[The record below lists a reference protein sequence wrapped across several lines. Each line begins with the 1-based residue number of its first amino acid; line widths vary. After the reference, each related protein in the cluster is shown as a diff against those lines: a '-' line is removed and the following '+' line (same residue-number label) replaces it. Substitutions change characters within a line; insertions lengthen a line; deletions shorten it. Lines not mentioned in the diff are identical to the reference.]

1 MQKEVPMYAFAIS
14 AIAVG
19 LFTGFTENLAYSN
32 QADQP
37 SVLLVQGGTDVGP
50 GTQGLG
56 TGKSG
61 TGKETDAG
69 RGTLGK
75 ESPFG
80 SDQPRTGDFSPNPS
94 SATQS
99 ARNPEEVDQTVT
111 GSEQPAGIG
120 EKGSGQTRS
129 THERSGGQQ
138 PSASESMAPSAS
150 KHGEGKT
157 ERAMKELESQK
168 PKNK

>member
-1 MQKEVPMYAFAIS
+1 MYMFAI
-14 AIAVG
+14 AITIG
-19 LFTGFTENLAYSN
+19 CFTGFSTNLAYSSESH
-32 QADQP
+32 QP
-37 SVLLVQGGTDVGP
+37 SVVLIQGGTGA
-50 GTQGLG
+50 GAESQGLG

-69 RGTLGK
+69 RGKMGK
-75 ESPFG
+75 KSEFG
-80 SDQPRTGDFSPNPS
+80 ADQPTSGDFSPNPS
-94 SATQS
+94 DATRS
-99 ARNPEEVDQTVT
+99 GSKPEDVDKTIT
-111 GSEQPAGIG
+111 GSEQPSGIG

-129 THERSGGQQ
+129 TQERSGGQQ

-157 ERAMKELESQK
+157 EKAMKDLQSQK

>member
-1 MQKEVPMYAFAIS
+1 MYTFAIS

-19 LFTGFTENLAYSN
+19 FFIALSGNPGYLSQT
-32 QADQP
+32 DQP
-37 SVLLVQGGTDVGP
+37 SVILAQGGTGA
-50 GTQGLG
+50 GIGSQGLG

-61 TGKETDAG
+61 TGEETDAG
-69 RGTLGK
+69 RGTMGK
-75 ESPFG
+75 KSEFG
-80 SDQPRTGDFSPNPS
+80 ADQPTSGDFSPNPS
-94 SATQS
+94 DATRS
-99 ARNPEEVDQTVT
+99 GSKPEDVDKTIV
-111 GSEQPAGIG
+111 GSEQPSGIG

-129 THERSGGQQ
+129 TQERSGGQQ
-138 PSASESMAPSAS
+138 PSASESMSPSAS

>member
-1 MQKEVPMYAFAIS
+1 M
-14 AIAVG
+14 
-19 LFTGFTENLAYSN
+19 
-32 QADQP
+32 
-37 SVLLVQGGTDVGP
+37 SVLPLLLMLSSSFTPFPGLSEGTTALFNQVYQESVIVLVEDPGP
-50 GTQGLG
+50 RSGSPQ

-75 ESPFG
+75 ESQFG
-80 SDQPRTGDFSPNPS
+80 SDQPRSGDFSPNPS
-94 SATQS
+94 SATKKKV
-99 ARNPEEVDQTVT
+99 NPPDQTA
-111 GSEQPAGIG
+111 GSEQPSGIG

-129 THERSGGQQ
+129 TTERSGGAQ
-138 PSASESMAPSAS
+138 PSASESMAKSS
-150 KHGEGKT
+150 SEHGEGKT

>member
-1 MQKEVPMYAFAIS
+1 MQKEVPMYVFALS

-19 LFTGFTENLAYSN
+19 FFSFSGNAAYSS
-32 QADQP
+32 QTDQP
-37 SVLLVQGGTDVGP
+37 SVLLVQGGTGA
-50 GTQGLG
+50 GSGSQGLE

-69 RGTLGK
+69 RGTMGK
-75 ESPFG
+75 KSPFG
-80 SDQPRTGDFSPNPS
+80 GDQPTSGDFSPNPS
-94 SATQS
+94 DATRS
-99 ARNPEEVDQTVT
+99 GSKPEDVDKTIT
-111 GSEQPAGIG
+111 GSEQPSGIG

-129 THERSGGQQ
+129 TQERSGGQQ
-138 PSASESMAPSAS
+138 PGASESMSKSAE

-157 ERAMKELESQK
+157 EKAMKDLQSQK